1 MQNMESQMQASEESA
16 ELNRIEIEENENN
29 LLILKVKWLN
39 NGMRDV
45 L

>member
-1 MQNMESQMQASEESA
+1 MQASEESA

>member
-1 MQNMESQMQASEESA
+1 MQASEESA
-16 ELNRIEIEENENN
+16 ELNRIEIEANENN
-29 LLILKVKWLN
+29 LLILKVKWLD